1 MDVDGHKCACP
12 TGIALNSDHRSCPS
26 GNTSYINLFFSSYR
40 LISFIVP
47 SHYLLFSTT
56 TSIRRVSLD
65 VQDFLDVL
73 LVPNLQNIRYI
84 DYFLYSHDNGSILW
98 SDPIKKSI
106 MISNLNG
113 SNVKRFIDTT
123 GSPQG
128 LSVDWT
134 TGNVYYVDS
143 AGPSIQ
149 VVSINGKF
157 RKVLVDTGLTRPT
170 SIVVYPKQGSVIS

>member
-1 MDVDGHKCACP
+1 
-12 TGIALNSDHRSCPS
+12 
-26 GNTSYINLFFSSYR
+26 
-40 LISFIVP
+40 
-47 SHYLLFSTT
+47 
-56 TSIRRVSLD
+56 
-65 VQDFLDVL
+65 
-73 LVPNLQNIRYI
+73 
-84 DYFLYSHDNGSILW
+84 
-98 SDPIKKSI
+98 

-143 AGPSIQ
+143 AEPSIQ

-170 SIVVYPKQGSVIS
+170 SIVVYPKQGSVIY

>member
-1 MDVDGHKCACP
+1 MYKLV
-12 TGIALNSDHRSCPS
+12 
-26 GNTSYINLFFSSYR
+26 FSSYH
-40 LISFIVP
+40 SFSFTVP
-47 SHYLLFSTT
+47 SLYLLFSTT

-65 VQDFLDVL
+65 VQDFLDVPV
-73 LVPNLQNIRYI
+73 VPNLRNIRYI
-84 DYFLYSHDNGSILW
+84 DYFLHSHDNGSILW

-106 MISNLNG
+106 MMSTLNG
-113 SNVKRFIDTT
+113 SNVKHFIDTA

-157 RKVLVDTGLTRPT
+157 QKVLVKTGLTRPT
-170 SIVVYPKQGSVIS
+170 SIVVYPKQGSVICWYYIII